1 MDHRRAEF
9 AGDLAGHCW
18 LINGLRC
25 AFACTAAAFGKR
37 QFLITLPIGII
48 LAFCV
53 FGVFDVVLKL
63 NLPGGL
69 WETWICGS

>member
-1 MDHRRAEF
+1 MDHRWAEF

-18 LINGLRC
+18 LINGFWC
-25 AFACTAAAFGKR
+25 AFAYTAAAFGKR

-48 LAFCV
+48 LAFCLY
-53 FGVFDVVLKL
+53 GVFDVVLKL

-69 WETWICGS
+69 WETLIYGR